1 MMMVMM
7 MLGVSGDYRR
17 VSRNDS
23 VSWSASLQDEL
34 VWEVQQAGRSHLGS
48 VIDLW

>member
-1 MMMVMM
+1 MMVMM

-34 VWEVQQAGRSHLGS
+34 V
-48 VIDLW
+48 